1 MTAARARR
9 PIGRLLAY
17 LAVGVCWTGCVLSDD
32 YYLVSSEGEGPLTVS
47 EEDSQAGDDE
57 QADEAVSDDEST
69 SAAGATSADQSEDSA
84 TAELDGV
91 AEDEDAAQDDAASD
105 DSPSRAEIE
114 ATDTGADT
122 ETAGVAG
129 ADDQDANDDQQ
140 PGGETDVAATTDG
153 DGADDAE
160 ADDDGS
166 VESDDDDDEFDS
178 PSDDDDDDDDD
189 DEGWT
194 GSNPRDRD
202 AGAAD
207 VTEPEADTTADPEP
221 TPQCGEGWSYDP
233 ERGAC
238 TSDCQEGEMRGPTG
252 RCYWFAVQTQS
263 FYAAESTCEDRGDG
277 WTLIMPR
284 SEEEDAFFQAQLSSD
299 TWIGARDA
307 QVPNQW
313 RWGDDNRSFWSGNE
327 YGTAVD
333 GAYTNWGNGEPSA
346 ANDEACA
353 RYHGTQGEM
362 KWSDGDCADRQRV
375 ACQGPEPVEPTF
387 D

>member
-9 PIGRLLAY
+9 PIGRLLVY
-17 LAVGVCWTGCVLSDD
+17 LAVGACWTGCVLSDD

-140 PGGETDVAATTDG
+140 PGGETDVAATTEG

-178 PSDDDDDDDDD
+178 PSDDDDDDD

>member
-140 PGGETDVAATTDG
+140 PGGETDVAATTEG

-178 PSDDDDDDDDD
+178 PSDDDDDDD